1 MRRRRLGRRSLLR
14 TTGRVLLA
22 FDCSFDCFVSN
33 LAVAETRFN
42 SISSCLGVGGFELG
56 VRAERGDGWIGC
68 DAYQGACDVDAAIAH
83 ARVIQPLWLG
93 EAEESVV

>member
-1 MRRRRLGRRSLLR
+1 M
-14 TTGRVLLA
+14 LA
-22 FDCSFDCFVSN
+22 FDCSFDCYVSN
-33 LAVAETRFN
+33 LVVAERD
-42 SISSCLGVGGFELG
+42 SISFHRALGLEVSSLG
-56 VRAERGDGWIGC
+56 CRAERGGGWIGC

>member
-1 MRRRRLGRRSLLR
+1 M
-14 TTGRVLLA
+14 LA
-22 FDCSFDCFVSN
+22 FDCRFDYFVFIWLWQKRDSIPFH
-33 LAVAETRFN
+33 LAWGLEV
-42 SISSCLGVGGFELG
+42 SSLGC
-56 VRAERGDGWIGC
+56 RAERGGGWIGC